1 MIKNIEQIEYED
13 VPTYNGGVALR
24 TKTNSLSNEI
34 AIQILQCAKT
44 NADII
49 YLNEHELRHVRGR
62 YYSSEVE
69 ILEAIRLNLG
79 PIRIKNNTIYYAGT
93 TEEVDVELAKQI
105 IVHDLEVKLLNFNV
119 YMNN

>member
-1 MIKNIEQIEYED
+1 MMKNIEQIEYEE
-13 VPTYNGGVALR
+13 VPTYNGGMALR
-24 TKTNSLSNEI
+24 TKTNALSNEL

-62 YYSSEVE
+62 YYSSEV
-69 ILEAIRLNLG
+69 
-79 PIRIKNNTIYYAGT
+79 
-93 TEEVDVELAKQI
+93 DVELAKQI
-105 IVHDLEVKLLNFNV
+105 IIHDLEVKLLNFNV

>member
-1 MIKNIEQIEYED
+1 MIKNIEQIEYKD

-79 PIRIKNNTIYYAGT
+79 SIRIKNNTIYYAGT

-105 IVHDLEVKLLNFNV
+105 IIHDLEVKLLNFNV

>member
-1 MIKNIEQIEYED
+1 MKNIEQIEYEE
-13 VPTYNGGVALR
+13 VPTYNGGMALR
-24 TKTNSLSNEI
+24 TKTNALSNEL

-79 PIRIKNNTIYYAGT
+79 NIRIKNNTIYYAGT
-93 TEEVDVELAKQI
+93 TNEIEVELAKQI
-105 IVHDLEVKLLNFNV
+105 IIHDLKVKLLNFNV
-119 YMNN
+119 YMKN